1 MLSLSLSRS
10 MSAPPPTPMP
20 KTGWFF
26 VGDAPSSQASEAPS
40 KVADAPQPLSRHS
53 KKFGPAMATAMFSAG
68 ALAGPGSKN
77 KTSKRHGFRSLIF
90 NPQAERPQRSLK
102 TPYSEYSFAGEYAS
116 TLFTTSM
123 AVPTNGAE
131 SYTLSTHFPDASNFT
146 SLFDEYRID
155 QIEVW
160 LEPAMV
166 ISSSAGSS
174 PFVSAVDLDDA
185 NTPANFAD
193 VSGRQGAVEGVTGT
207 GHYHKWKPNVATALY
222 SGTFTSYGNIT
233 STWVDCASPSVQHYG
248 LKYATNSADGVTRPY
263 YRTVRM
269 LVTFRGPA
277 I

>member
-1 MLSLSLSRS
+1 
-10 MSAPPPTPMP
+10 MSAPPPTPQP

-26 VGDAPSSQASEAPS
+26 VGESGQPSSQASEPV
-40 KVADAPQPLSRHS
+40 KQTGDAPQPLLRHVR
-53 KKFGPAMATAMFSAG
+53 KFGQLAATALHSAG
-68 ALAGPGSKN
+68 AIARQGSN
-77 KTSKRHGFRSLIF
+77 SRSQKRHGFRSLIF

-102 TPYSEYSFAGEYAS
+102 TPYNEYQFAGEYAS

-131 SYTLSTHFPDASNFT
+131 SYTLSTHFPDASTFT
-146 SLFDEYRID
+146 SLFDEYRVD
-155 QIEVW
+155 SIEVW

-166 ISSSAGSS
+166 MSASVGST
-174 PFVSAVDLDDA
+174 PFVSAIDLDDA

-207 GHYHKWKPNVATALY
+207 GHYHKWKPNVSTALY
-222 SGTFTSYGNIT
+222 AGAFTSYGNIT
-233 STWVDCASPSVQHYG
+233 STWVDCASPSVQHFG

-269 LVTFRGPA
+269 LVSFRGPA